1 MFAFSHRL
9 RVLALDAPG
18 FGQSPAI
25 EVERYRPQELV
36 DLIPP
41 MLDALGLDHA
51 GFMGFSWGA
60 DLGCH
65 LAARHPSALTALVL
79 LDAGYSDPPLD
90 PRLAYEQRLSHHE
103 AAARDQP
110 DEPTVSAAVVA
121 AVEHGM
127 ALAPPSRV
135 RRQLAR
141 SRLPVLLVVA
151 GAADEKDLRR
161 FAAEVPQ
168 AEIIRPEKAGHDV
181 LAEGGDKI
189 VDVIG
194 TWLQEN
200 DLC

>member
-1 MFAFSHRL
+1 MLADSHRL

-25 EVERYRPQELV
+25 EVHCYRPQELV

-41 MLDALGLDHA
+41 MLEALGYDHA

-90 PRLAYEQRLSHHE
+90 SELTYEQRVAHYE
-103 AAARDQP
+103 AAARGQP
-110 DEPTVSAAVVA
+110 REPSVSAAVVA

-127 ALAPPSRV
+127 AQAPPSLLRP
-135 RRQLAR
+135 QLAD
-141 SRLPVLLVVA
+141 SRLPVLLIVA
-151 GAADEKDLRR
+151 GDAHEQDLRR
-161 FAAEVPQ
+161 FAADVPQ
-168 AEIIRPEKAGHDV
+168 AEIIRAEKAGHDV
-181 LAEGGDKI
+181 LAEGGHKI

-194 TWLQEN
+194 AWLEEI
-200 DLC
+200 DLP

>member
-1 MFAFSHRL
+1 MDRT
-9 RVLALDAPG
+9 G
-18 FGQSPAI
+18 F
-25 EVERYRPQELV
+25 L
-36 DLIPP
+36 
-41 MLDALGLDHA
+41 
-51 GFMGFSWGA
+51 GFSWGV
-60 DLGCH
+60 DLACH

-90 PRLAYEQRLSHHE
+90 PRLTYEQRLSHYE
-103 AAARDQP
+103 AAARDRP
-110 DEPTVSAAVVA
+110 GEPTVSAAVVA

-127 ALAPPSRV
+127 AQAPPSRV

-151 GAADEKDLRR
+151 GNADEKDLRR

-168 AEIIRPEKAGHDV
+168 AEIIRAEKAGHDV
-181 LAEGGDKI
+181 LAEGGRKI

-200 DLC
+200 DLR